1 MVNRTT
7 AINQIIALVKDL
19 IQAGYQPSRVYLFG
33 SVATGRQ
40 HEFSDIDVAIWDE
53 QFTSCLTI
61 DYEPIKHILSQFPL
75 IELHTFSTV
84 DNENNNPWARLI
96 IEQGIPIDWQ
106 TADVSEVSHQ
116 HS

>member
-7 AINQIIALVKDL
+7 AVSQIIALVTAL
-19 IQAGYQPSRVYLFG
+19 IEAGYQPSKVYLFG

-40 HEFSDIDVAIWDE
+40 HDHSDIDVAIWDE
-53 QFTSCLTI
+53 RFTSCLTI

-75 IELHTFSTV
+75 IELHTFST
-84 DNENNNPWARLI
+84 DDDEKNHPWARLI

-106 TADVSEVSHQ
+106 TVDVPEVS
-116 HS
+116 SN